1 MVWYNIRVKG
11 VSKWLLT
18 KKKSDKQKSRKLC
31 DYWIVAIDVIET
43 DEIID
48 KGGRSPYDLSV
59 EEEKE
64 AIKIASINE
73 RKTKKADNQK
83 GKNRP
88 ENLTKSGIIE
98 FLFKNLQEFDCNGLK
113 ITNKERQIAFSVGE
127 NDFELTLVQK
137 RKKKS

>member
-1 MVWYNIRVKG
+1 MATNKELKRQAKVKEIMR
-11 VSKWLLT
+11 LLDC
-18 KKKSDKQKSRKLC
+18 SEED
-31 DYWIVAIDVIET
+31 AIDVIET

-48 KGGRSPYDLSV
+48 KGGRSPYDLPI
-59 EEEKE
+59 EEEKQ
-64 AIKIASINE
+64 ALKIASINE

-98 FLFKNLQEFDCNGLK
+98 FLFKNLQEFDCNDLK